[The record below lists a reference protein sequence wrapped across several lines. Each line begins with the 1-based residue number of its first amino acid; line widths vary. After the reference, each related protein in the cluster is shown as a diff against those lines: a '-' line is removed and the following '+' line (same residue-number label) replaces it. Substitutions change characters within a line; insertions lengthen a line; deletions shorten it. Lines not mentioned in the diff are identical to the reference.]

1 MAAAVQRLEQRP
13 RLVALFDTPH
23 PPRRSAFV
31 EARGAQH
38 GDRGVGGSYTG
49 GDALGSTLD
58 SCSSINSNSS
68 NSRSSSSSSSS
79 SSSGADGEVYSAAAA
94 ARDLHAVGAAQA
106 QQEYH
111 SWLKLSATSSSST
124 DFVGSSPS
132 PIVRDRRNAT
142 PPHAPPSQ
150 RTSQTPPS
158 ASATPPLPPGSHP
171 SQPRHGPQTSTT
183 PLSNAV
189 QPPNPL
195 ALGLESALGGDLL
208 DNLGALFGPGL
219 NAEGNQPDPRS
230 RSSSKM
236 HDSGS
241 DQSLMNRNQIKTSAA
256 AVSSTSG
263 WQVNRVQDWAIQAA
277 MAPEVCVSTS
287 DKRL

>member
-1 MAAAVQRLEQRP
+1 VAAAVQRLEQRP

-58 SCSSINSNSS
+58 SCSSNSS
-68 NSRSSSSSSSS
+68 NSNRSSSS
-79 SSSGADGEVYSAAAA
+79 SSSGADGEVDSAAAA

-230 RSSSKM
+230 SSNSSKM

>member
-1 MAAAVQRLEQRP
+1 
-13 RLVALFDTPH
+13 
-23 PPRRSAFV
+23 
-31 EARGAQH
+31 
-38 GDRGVGGSYTG
+38 
-49 GDALGSTLD
+49 
-58 SCSSINSNSS
+58 
-68 NSRSSSSSSSS
+68 
-79 SSSGADGEVYSAAAA
+79 
-94 ARDLHAVGAAQA
+94 
-106 QQEYH
+106 
-111 SWLKLSATSSSST
+111 LSATSSSST

-142 PPHAPPSQ
+142 PPHAPSSQ

-230 RSSSKM
+230 SRSSKM